1 MKQQMDSINRSI
13 SVDRSQIDK
22 LRQDITNVSSSNDK
36 SSMYGRSVPQLLDR
50 IKKTRFNRPVYGPI
64 GMHISI
70 NEGFDQWDKALEKG
84 VGSVLNSFI
93 VVDKQDRF
101 TLQNLM
107 KSIDQDMPRRHT
119 IITQPPCARYSI
131 TRLPM
136 NDGITIAD
144 ALLIPDDDVF
154 NAFVDQTG
162 MDRIALV
169 ANESILDRDYKEVQR
184 NGNDRLK
191 YDLSAVITEDGTNIT
206 FREGNRAADLL
217 KHYQYRGILRR
228 DMGSLIEEKQRSL
241 REHENRMSDSHKE
254 HIELSQ
260 QMRQI
265 NINIQ
270 EFERSLK
277 RNTDD
282 IFKAQREKKRL
293 QQKLGELEES
303 SKIDY
308 SDLENEKEEL
318 DREINNLRDEVNK
331 LTFSLNDAQDNYK
344 HKTTEKQEIE
354 MLIRDQANRLEE
366 QMRSIEGICRKREDG
381 RKQKDR
387 KKKRLEQTQKEYDE
401 YVKEFDRIATTK
413 EQLLTKA
420 QDMTRQLIIDWDG
433 SPMQLSRKE
442 TRQFLERKARDTK
455 TELEASKKE
464 MNLSGYDGPF
474 LLSQFQAAKMD
485 YDSLKTKYSLLESRS
500 KALKESHKSTRE
512 KIQTDMEYL
521 INQTKGRFDEYC
533 NKQGSAGTIVFDTK
547 EEELELK
554 VQMDN
559 NDTNT
564 KAGDV
569 RNLSGGERSFIS
581 FCFLLALGFVV
592 RRAI

>member
-1 MKQQMDSINRSI
+1 
-13 SVDRSQIDK
+13 
-22 LRQDITNVSSSNDK
+22 
-36 SSMYGRSVPQLLDR
+36 
-50 IKKTRFNRPVYGPI
+50 
-64 GMHISI
+64 MHISI
-70 NEGFDQWDKALEKG
+70 SEGFEQWDKALEKG

-101 TLQNLM
+101 TLQSLM
-107 KSIDQDMPRRHT
+107 KSIDQDLPRRHT

-131 TRLPM
+131 ARLPM
-136 NDGITIAD
+136 EDGITIAD

-169 ANESILDRDYKEVQR
+169 ANEGILDRDYKEVQR

-191 YDLSAVITEDGTNIT
+191 YDLSAVITIDGTNIT

-217 KHYQYRGILRR
+217 KHYQYRGILCR

-241 REHENRMSDSHKE
+241 REYENRIADSQREHSD
-254 HIELSQ
+254 LSQ
-260 QMRQI
+260 QLRQI
-265 NINIQ
+265 SMSVQ
-270 EFERSLK
+270 EFERSMK

-308 SDLENEKEEL
+308 SDLESEKEDL
-318 DREINNLRDEVNK
+318 DREIINLKDEINK
-331 LTFSLNDAQDNYK
+331 RSFSLNDAKENHK
-344 HKTTEKQEIE
+344 RKTTEKQEIE

-366 QMRSIEGICRKREDG
+366 QMRSIEGICKKREDG

-387 KKKRLEQTQKEYDE
+387 KKKRLDHAQREHDE
-401 YVKEFDRIATTK
+401 YVKEFDRIARMK

-420 QDMTRQLIIDWDG
+420 HDKTRELITDWDG
-433 SPMQLSRKE
+433 SPLPLTRKD
-442 TRQFLERKARDTK
+442 TRQSMERKARDTK

-464 MNLSGYDGPF
+464 LNLHGYDLPY
-474 LLSQFQAAKMD
+474 LMNQFQISKAD
-485 YDSLKTKYSLLESRS
+485 YESLKTKYELLVSRS
-500 KALKESHKSTRE
+500 KALRVSLKYSKK
-512 KIQTDMEYL
+512 KITDDMKYL
-521 INQTKGRFDEYC
+521 IDQIKNRFDEYC
-533 NKQGSAGTIVFDTK
+533 NKQGSAGTIVFNTD
-547 EEELELK
+547 EQELELK

-569 RNLSGGERSFIS
+569 RNLSGGERSYIS

-592 RRAI
+592 RVDINRNANGDDDDDDDDDYYSNLMIMFLMHT